1 MALNT
6 SQQILPG
13 ITFAKAT
20 AANIALAN
28 SATGG
33 AASDLQEVIAPIT
46 LATGKITCTSG
57 SPGVTGIGTAF
68 TTDFSIG
75 DYLFSYDLY
84 DANPSL
90 LGKISLISSDTSLTL
105 SEDAPTTINAP
116 GLYAGKTN
124 SILAA
129 SDNIIMRVPVV
140 RGSGTTFYLPNWN
153 QWLSPTAYGQFNN
166 SSTNNLKQYSKVGVP
181 TTEEPSQ
188 PNIQYTIRPYY
199 QGWASIPA
207 PIGRNQLEP
216 TLQYFPTAADIPT
229 FAYALVNPYGNNST
243 LLAPNT
249 LFKLFA
255 SQSFLQNCITAGL
268 SYSSDLLRQAG
279 YFV

>member
-68 TTDFSIG
+68 DKDFNTG
-75 DYLFSYDLY
+75 DFLFSYDLY

-90 LGKISLISSDTSLTL
+90 LGKIIDIPSPTSIILAD
-105 SEDAPTTINAP
+105 DAPTTINAP

-129 SDNIIMRVPVV
+129 SDDIIMRVPVV
-140 RGSGTTFYLPNWN
+140 SGGGTTFFLPNWN
-153 QWLSPTAYGQFNN
+153 QWLSPASYGQLNN
-166 SSTNNLKQYSKVGVP
+166 SSTNNLNQYSIAGVP
-181 TTEEPSQ
+181 TTEDPSF
-188 PNIQYTIRPYY
+188 PNIQYTIRPFYE
-199 QGWASIPA
+199 GWKTSAD
-207 PIGRNQLEP
+207 IGGVKGP
-216 TLQYFPTAADIPT
+216 SVVYFPTTFDVPT
-229 FAYALVNPYGNNST
+229 FAYALLNPYGNADT

-249 LFKLFA
+249 LFRLFA
-255 SQSFLQNCITAGL
+255 SQSFPANCITAGL
-268 SYSSDLLRQAG
+268 RYSSELLRQAG
-279 YFV
+279 YFA